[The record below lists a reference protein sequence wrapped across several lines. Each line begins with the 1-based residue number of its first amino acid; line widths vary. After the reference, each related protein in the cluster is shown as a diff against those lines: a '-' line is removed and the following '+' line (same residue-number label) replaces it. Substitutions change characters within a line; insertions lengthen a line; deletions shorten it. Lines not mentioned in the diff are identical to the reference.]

1 MYQLMAILWGPRLYD
16 LMICNLKFK
25 SLKITGTVSSP
36 VIFTLKLDACKIRLQ
51 VKEKKYPRH
60 IKLCFFLHQDYY
72 FAFFALKNK

>member
-1 MYQLMAILWGPRLYD
+1 MAILWGLWLHD

-36 VIFTLKLDACKIRLQ
+36 VIFTLKLDACKISSQ
-51 VKEKKYPRH
+51 VKKKVPYAH
-60 IKLCFFLHQDYY
+60 QAMLFLHEDYY